1 MSDRVTM
8 TMEGGV
14 ADVRLVRADKMNA
27 LDPAMFDAIVAVGE
41 ELKTR
46 KGLRAVVLSGEG
58 RAFCAGLDMGSF
70 AQMAS
75 GARKSG
81 GEGSVS
87 GIVAREYGIANK
99 AQQVALV
106 WRQIPVPVI
115 AAVHGVA
122 FGGGF
127 QLMLGADMRYV
138 APDTKMSI
146 MEIKWGL
153 VPDMS
158 GLLLMPDMAR
168 TDVMREL
175 TFTGRIFTGAE
186 AQGYGFATRVCD
198 DPRAEALAVARE
210 IASKSP
216 HAIRAAKR
224 LLDLSLE
231 ADAATVLIRETEE
244 QVALIGSPNQ
254 IESVMAN
261 MQKRAPDFADVA

>member
-1 MSDRVTM
+1 MSDRVTV
-8 TMEGGV
+8 TMDGGV

-27 LDPAMFDAIVAVGE
+27 LDGAMFDALIATGE

-70 AQMAS
+70 AQMAGGS
-75 GARKSG
+75 QKSVSSGGVGGLGARD
-81 GEGSVS
+81 
-87 GIVAREYGIANK
+87 YGIANK
-99 AQQVALV
+99 AQQVCFV

-127 QLMLGADMRYV
+127 QLTLGADMRYV
-138 APDTKMSI
+138 APDTKMSV

-153 VPDMS
+153 VPDMA
-158 GLLLMPDMAR
+158 GLLLMPGLAR

-175 TFTGRIFTGAE
+175 TFTGKVFTGEE
-186 AQGYGFATRVCD
+186 AKEYGFATKVCAS
-198 DPRAEALAVARE
+198 PREEALATAKE
-210 IASKSP
+210 IAGKSP

-224 LLDLSLE
+224 LLNLSLE
-231 ADAATVLIRETEE
+231 ADAATVLLEETKE
-244 QVALIGSPNQ
+244 QVALIASPNQ
-254 IESVMAN
+254 VEAVMAN
-261 MQKRAPDFADVA
+261 MQKRAPNFADVA

>member
-1 MSDRVTM
+1 MSDRVSVTM
-8 TMEGGV
+8 DGGV
-14 ADVRLVRADKMNA
+14 ADVRLTRADKMNA
-27 LDPAMFDAIVAVGE
+27 LDGAMFDALIAAGE

-70 AQMAS
+70 AQMAGNDHKS
-75 GARKSG
+75 VNGGGVSGLGARD
-81 GEGSVS
+81 
-87 GIVAREYGIANK
+87 YGIANK
-99 AQQVALV
+99 AQQVCFV

-122 FGGGF
+122 YGGGF
-127 QLMLGADMRYV
+127 QLTLGADMRYV

-153 VPDMS
+153 VPDMA
-158 GLLLMPDMAR
+158 GLLLMPSLAR
-168 TDVMREL
+168 TDIMREL
-175 TFTGRIFTGAE
+175 TFTGRVFTGVE

-198 DPRAEALAVARE
+198 DPRAEALAAARE

-224 LLDLSLE
+224 LLNLSLE
-231 ADAATVLIRETEE
+231 ADAATVLIEETKE
-244 QVALIGSPNQ
+244 QVALIASPNQ
-254 IESVMAN
+254 IEAVMSN
-261 MQKRAPDFADVA
+261 MQKRAANYADVA